1 MVGRVCNS
9 SACQPLSYFSDD
21 DDNEFQDIGRSVA
34 QPTAAATPSHQKAP
48 AATSPTSQGF
58 LGRLNFSAASSAAV
72 EALPTPIPSSEG
84 EGVNNNNMK
93 RQPPLPSQKP
103 AAAVPPAA
111 SQSFLGFGRLSL
123 TASRAVT
130 EALNDEDNELIYDN
144 VKVTQQLKKSTQ
156 TNNKLSVEDKLVL
169 DKIDAIMNDEAF
181 QELDKQEKISHL
193 LQAMLS
199 DKSRR
204 EIAHQA
210 FYKMEKLQE
219 NAYMASLFQ
228 GADLLDAAAGG
239 TAFTSNSKNNSRD
252 VNDEA
257 YNTLKGIMVP
267 TTITVKGA
275 TTTTTSSS
283 SPNMPP
289 RPHNHRNDMISGSGH
304 HRGRKA
310 HRQNRSDAKS
320 TSSRSLSSS
329 RRRPQHG
336 SSSTQQQR
344 SKSMN
349 NKKAATKKNWME
361 PL

>member
-204 EIAHQA
+204 EIAQQA

-219 NAYMASLFQ
+219 NAYVASLFQ
-228 GADLLDAAAGG
+228 GADVDAG
-239 TAFTSNSKNNSRD
+239 ND
-252 VNDEA
+252 VNGEA

-267 TTITVKGA
+267 TTITVKGG
-275 TTTTTSSS
+275 TTTTTTVSS
-283 SPNMPP
+283 SPQHMPP
-289 RPHNHRNDMISGSGH
+289 MSHNRNDMTGGSSGHH

-310 HRQNRSDAKS
+310 HRQNRSSDAKS

-329 RRRPQHG
+329 RRRSQQQHG
-336 SSSTQQQR
+336 SSSNQQQR

-349 NKKAATKKNWME
+349 NKKTVTKKNWME
-361 PL
+361 PLK

>member
-21 DDNEFQDIGRSVA
+21 DDNEFQDMGQSVA
-34 QPTAAATPSHQKAP
+34 EPTTAATQPHQKAP
-48 AATSPTSQGF
+48 AATSSTTQGF

-84 EGVNNNNMK
+84 EGVNMK

-103 AAAVPPAA
+103 AAPAA

-130 EALNDEDNELIYDN
+130 EALNDEDEELIHDNDN
-144 VKVTQQLKKSTQ
+144 VKVTQQLKKPTHHQ
-156 TNNKLSVEDKLVL
+156 APTPKLSVEDKLVL

-336 SSSTQQQR
+336 SSSNQQQR

>member
-21 DDNEFQDIGRSVA
+21 DDNEFQDIGQSVA
-34 QPTAAATPSHQKAP
+34 QPTTAATPPHQKAP
-48 AATSPTSQGF
+48 AATSSTTQGF

-84 EGVNNNNMK
+84 EGVNMK

-103 AAAVPPAA
+103 AAPAA

-130 EALNDEDNELIYDN
+130 EALNDEDNELIHDN
-144 VKVTQQLKKSTQ
+144 DNLKVTQQLKKPTHHQ
-156 TNNKLSVEDKLVL
+156 APTAPKLSVEDKLVL

-204 EIAHQA
+204 EIAQQA

-219 NAYMASLFQ
+219 NAYVASLFQ
-228 GADLLDAAAGG
+228 GADVDAG
-239 TAFTSNSKNNSRD
+239 ND
-252 VNDEA
+252 VNGEA

-267 TTITVKGA
+267 TTITVKGG
-275 TTTTTSSS
+275 TTTTTTVSS
-283 SPNMPP
+283 SPQHMPP
-289 RPHNHRNDMISGSGH
+289 MSHNRNDMTGGSSGHH

-310 HRQNRSDAKS
+310 HRQNRSSDAKS

-329 RRRPQHG
+329 RRRSQQQHG
-336 SSSTQQQR
+336 SSSNQQQR

-349 NKKAATKKNWME
+349 NKKTVTKKNWME
-361 PL
+361 PLK